1 VLPRAARRGCGD
13 RVRYPPEPV
22 LTDLPKHADVVIVGG
37 GVMGAS
43 VAYHLAVRGQRDVL
57 LLERGDLFGQGATGK
72 CAGGIR
78 FQFASE
84 VNVRLSLHSIPMLE
98 RFEAELD
105 QPIGLHQC
113 GYLFLLTRA
122 EDVHAFQ
129 RNIAMQRQLG
139 VATQWL
145 EPDEVRSR
153 LPLLQLENVLGATF
167 NARDGL
173 CDPSSV
179 VNGYIGAARRLGT
192 KCLTNIEITGME
204 VRQDR
209 VTRVLTTSGAI
220 DTQAVVNAAGPF
232 AGEVGR
238 MLGVDLPIV
247 PLRRQ
252 MLVTTPLPQVPPDFP
267 FVIDFATGLYFHREG
282 AGIMTGM
289 ANPDE
294 PVGTDESVDL
304 GWEQVHL
311 EAAVRRFP
319 LLAQAGLAHHWAGLY
334 EMSPDAHPL
343 IGRLE
348 PLDNAYVVAGFSGH
362 GFMHGPIAGKLLA
375 EVILDG
381 HASTLAIDA
390 LNPNRFSRQ
399 TGGLREYNVV

>member
-1 VLPRAARRGCGD
+1 VLA
-13 RVRYPPEPV
+13 
-22 LTDLPKHADVVIVGG
+22 DLPKYADVVIVGG

-78 FQFASE
+78 FQFGSE
-84 VNVRLSLHSIPMLE
+84 INVRLSLHSIPMLE

-113 GYLFLLTRA
+113 GYLFVLTRA
-122 EDVHAFQ
+122 EDVQAFR
-129 RNIAMQRQLG
+129 RNVAMQHQLG
-139 VATQWL
+139 VATEWL

-153 LPLLQLENVLGATF
+153 LPLLQLEDALGGTF
-167 NARDGL
+167 YARDGL

-179 VNGYIGAARRLGT
+179 VNGYIRAARHLGT
-192 KCLTNIEITGME
+192 KCLTNIEVTGME

-209 VTRVLTTSGAI
+209 ITRVITASGAI
-220 DTQAVVNAAGPF
+220 ETQAVVNAAGPF
-232 AGEVGR
+232 ARDVGR
-238 MLGVDLPIV
+238 MLGVDLPIAPV
-247 PLRRQ
+247 RRQ

-282 AGIMTGM
+282 PGIMTGM
-289 ANPDE
+289 ANPQE

-304 GWEQVHL
+304 AWEQVHL
-311 EAAVRRFP
+311 EAALRRFP

-334 EMSPDAHPL
+334 EVSPDAHPL

-348 PLDNAYVVAGFSGH
+348 PLDNAYVIAGFSGH

-381 HASTLAIDA
+381 HASTLDIDA
-390 LNPNRFSRQ
+390 LDPNRFSHQAR
-399 TGGLREYNVV
+399 GLREYNVV

>member
-1 VLPRAARRGCGD
+1 M
-13 RVRYPPEPV
+13 
-22 LTDLPKHADVVIVGG
+22 TDLPKHADVVIVGG

-43 VAYHLAVRGQRDVL
+43 LAYHLAVRGLRDVL

-78 FQFASE
+78 FQFGSE
-84 VNVRLSLHSIPMLE
+84 INVRLSLHSIPMLE

-113 GYLFLLTRA
+113 GYLFVLTRD
-122 EDVHAFQ
+122 EDVQAFR
-129 RNIAMQRQLG
+129 RNVAMQHQLG

-145 EPDEVRSR
+145 DADEVRSR
-153 LPLLQLENVLGATF
+153 LPLLRLDDVLGGTF
-167 NARDGL
+167 HARDGL

-179 VNGYIGAARRLGT
+179 VNGYIGAARRLGAR
-192 KCLTNIEITGME
+192 CLTNLEVTAME
-204 VRQDR
+204 VREHR
-209 VTRVLTTSGAI
+209 VRRVRTTSGEIQA
-220 DTQAVVNAAGPF
+220 DTVVNAAGPL
-232 AGEVGR
+232 AADVGR
-238 MLGVDLPIV
+238 MLGLDLPIV

-252 MLVTTPLPQVPPDFP
+252 MLVTTPVPEVPRDFP

-282 AGIMTGM
+282 PGILTGM
-289 ANPDE
+289 ANPNE
-294 PVGTDESVDL
+294 AVGVDESVDL
-304 GWEQVHL
+304 AWEQVHL

-319 LLAQAGLAHHWAGLY
+319 LLASAGLAHHWAGLY
-334 EMSPDAHPL
+334 EVSPDAHPL

-348 PLDNAYVVAGFSGH
+348 PLDNAYIVAGFSGH

-381 HASTLAIDA
+381 RASTLDISS
-390 LNPNRFSRQ
+390 LNPNRFALHS
-399 TGGLREYNVV
+399 GGLREYNVV

>member
-1 VLPRAARRGCGD
+1 M
-13 RVRYPPEPV
+13 

-43 VAYHLAVRGQRDVL
+43 VAYHLALRGQRDVL

-72 CAGGIR
+72 CAGGVR
-78 FQFASE
+78 FQFGSE
-84 VNVRLSLHSIPMLE
+84 INVRLSQHSIPMLE

-105 QPIGLHQC
+105 QPIGLRQC
-113 GYLFLLTRA
+113 GYLFVLSRETH
-122 EDVHAFQ
+122 VQAFR
-129 RNIAMQRQLG
+129 RNVAMQRQLG
-139 VATQWL
+139 VATEWL
-145 EPDEVRSR
+145 EADEVHSR
-153 LPLLQLENVLGATF
+153 LPLLRLDDVLGGTF
-167 NARDGL
+167 HARDGL

-179 VNGYIGAARRLGT
+179 VNGYVGAARHLGT
-192 KCLTNIEITGME
+192 TCLTDVEVTGME

-209 VTRVLTTSGAI
+209 VTRVLTARGAVE
-220 DTQAVVNAAGPF
+220 TQSVVNAAGPF
-232 AGEVGR
+232 AGDVAR
-238 MLGVDLPIV
+238 MLGAEVPIV

-252 MLVTTPLPQVPPDFP
+252 MLVTTPLPPVPPDFP

-282 AGIMTGM
+282 PGILTGM
-289 ANPDE
+289 ANPNE

-304 GWEQVHL
+304 AWEQVHL

-319 LLAQAGLAHHWAGLY
+319 LLAEAGLAHHWAGLY

-381 HASTLAIDA
+381 HASTLDISA

-399 TGGLREYNVV
+399 TAGLHEYNVV

>member
-1 VLPRAARRGCGD
+1 MDEQPRHVEVA
-13 RVRYPPEPV
+13 
-22 LTDLPKHADVVIVGG
+22 IIGG

-43 VAYHLAVRGQRDVL
+43 VAYHLALRGQRDVL

-78 FQFASE
+78 FQFGSE
-84 VNVRLSLHSIPMLE
+84 IHVRLSLESIPMLE
-98 RFEAELD
+98 RFEQELE
-105 QPIGLHQC
+105 QPIGLQHC
-113 GYLFLLTRA
+113 GYLFVLTSPT
-122 EDVHAFQ
+122 DVEVFRRNVDLQ
-129 RNIAMQRQLG
+129 RRLG
-139 VATQWL
+139 VATEWL
-145 EPDEVRSR
+145 DADEVRR
-153 LPLLQLENVLGATF
+153 RIPLLQFDDALGGTF

-179 VNGYIGAARRLGT
+179 VNGYIHAARRLGVT
-192 KCLTNIEITGME
+192 CLTNVEIIGARVE
-204 VRQDR
+204 NDR
-209 VTRVLTTSGAI
+209 VTSVVTPLGEIKVGS
-220 DTQAVVNAAGPF
+220 VVNAAGPF
-232 AGEVGR
+232 AADVGR
-238 MLGVDLPIV
+238 MLGLDLPIV

-252 MLVTTPLPQVPPDFP
+252 MLVTTPLPEVPPDFT

-282 AGIMTGM
+282 PGILTGM
-289 ANPDE
+289 ANPNE
-294 PVGTDESVDL
+294 PVGSDESVDL
-304 GWEQVHL
+304 AWEQVHL

-348 PLDNAYVVAGFSGH
+348 PIENAYVVAGFSGH

-381 HASTLAIDA
+381 SASTLDIAA
-390 LNPNRFSRQ
+390 LSPTRFALHSAAP
-399 TGGLREYNVV
+399 REYNVV

>member
-1 VLPRAARRGCGD
+1 M
-13 RVRYPPEPV
+13 

-57 LLERGDLFGQGATGK
+57 LLERDDLFGQGATGK

-78 FQFASE
+78 FQFGSE
-84 VNVRLSLHSIPMLE
+84 INVRLSLHSIPMLE
-98 RFEAELD
+98 HFEAELD

-113 GYLFLLTRA
+113 GYLFVLTRA
-122 EDVHAFQ
+122 EDVQAFR
-129 RNIAMQRQLG
+129 RNVAMQRQLG
-139 VATQWL
+139 VATEWL

-153 LPLLQLENVLGATF
+153 LPLLQLGDALGGTF
-167 NARDGL
+167 YARDGL

-179 VNGYIGAARRLGT
+179 VNGYIRAARHLGT
-192 KCLTNIEITGME
+192 KCLTNIEVTGME

-209 VTRVLTTSGAI
+209 ITRVLTASGAI
-220 DTQAVVNAAGPF
+220 ETQAVVNAAGPF
-232 AGEVGR
+232 ARDVGR

-247 PLRRQ
+247 PVRRQ

-282 AGIMTGM
+282 PGIMTGM
-289 ANPDE
+289 ANPQE

-304 GWEQVHL
+304 AWEQVHL
-311 EAAVRRFP
+311 EAALRRFP

-334 EMSPDAHPL
+334 EVSPDAHPL

-381 HASTLAIDA
+381 HASTLDIDA
-390 LNPNRFSRQ
+390 LDPNRFSHQPGR
-399 TGGLREYNVV
+399 LREYNVV